1 MLNPDIATPE
11 FKANPWPF
19 YARLRAEF
27 PVHRVT
33 LSDKRVAWLVTRYD
47 DVFSVLRDERI
58 AKDRFQALS
67 PDQMARQPWIPKMFM
82 PLVHN
87 MLDQDP
93 PDHTRLRGLV
103 HKAFTPRLVE
113 AMRERIQALTNE
125 LLDAVVR
132 RGRMELV
139 RDYALPLPSTI
150 IAQMLGIPPR
160 DRHKFHRWS
169 SSLLSIDISKWGM
182 LKGIPPLASFL
193 RYIRKLVKSRS
204 AHPGDDLV
212 SALLEAREAGEQLSE
227 DEMVAMIFLLL
238 IAGHETTV
246 NLIGNGTLA
255 LLEHP
260 DQLEK
265 LKNDPTLIKS
275 AVEELLRYDGPLE
288 TATERFT
295 KEDVTVAGVTIPQGE
310 LVFAALASAN
320 RDERQ
325 FKNPASLDLGREDN
339 KHVAFGFGAHYCL
352 GAPLARLEAQIA
364 FQTLLQ
370 RCPELR
376 LAVPRGRLRWKRG
389 LVLRG
394 LRALPVAFA
403 ALKQ

>member
-1 MLNPDIATPE
+1 MLDPDIARPE

-19 YARLRAEF
+19 YTRLRAGF

-33 LSDKRVAWLVTRYD
+33 LSDKRIAWLVTRYD

-58 AKDRFQALS
+58 AKDRFRALT
-67 PDQMARQPWIPKMFM
+67 PDQMAKQPWIPKLFM

-125 LLDAVVR
+125 LLDAVVHR
-132 RGRMELV
+132 RRMELV

-169 SSLLSIDISKWGM
+169 SSLVSIDMSKWGL
-182 LKGIPPLASFL
+182 LKGIPPLAAFL

-288 TATERFT
+288 TATERYT

-310 LVFAALASAN
+310 LVFAVLASAN
-320 RDERQ
+320 HDERQ
-325 FKNPASLDLGREDN
+325 FKNPATLDLGREDN

-352 GAPLARLEAQIA
+352 GASLARLEAQIA
-364 FQTLLQ
+364 FQTLLR
-370 RCPELR
+370 RCPDLQ
-376 LAVPRGRLRWKRG
+376 LVVPRDRLRWKRG
-389 LVLRG
+389 HVLRG

-403 ALKQ
+403 TLK